1 MNPSMMPRTRA
12 SFSDVLPTLPLHD
25 LARLAASADDAAI
38 DRALASAPEKRD
50 LGHLA
55 ALLSPRANVRLEELA
70 RASSAL
76 TQQRFGRTV
85 HLYAPLYLSN
95 ECLTTCTYCGFAK
108 DLQIRRRT
116 LSTLESVREARAL
129 AAHGFRHLLLLTGE
143 HKQATGIDF
152 LCTHLEALRAFIP
165 QLSLEVQVFEQHE
178 YEQLVAAGCDGVVAY
193 QETYDPARYAQVH
206 LAGSKR
212 RFGFR
217 LDGPERAAAAGVR
230 RLGIGALLGLHD
242 DWRFEVLATVAHAQH
257 LQRAAWRS
265 ELAVSVPRIRPS
277 ASGFQPR
284 AIISDRDLAQIICAM
299 RLLLPEAGIVSS
311 SREEAGFRDRL
322 IPLGVT
328 HTSAGSHTE
337 PGGYTEPGD
346 ADEQF
351 EVNDT
356 RSVEEVG
363 AALRALGYDLVWK
376 DWDAAMRQRTQ
387 HTLATPELVE
397 A

>member
-1 MNPSMMPRTRA
+1 MTDVAMTRTRA
-12 SFSDVLPTLPLHD
+12 SFSDVLATLPLDD
-25 LARLAASADDAAI
+25 LARSARDSSDAAV
-38 DRALASAPEKRD
+38 DRALSTAPERRD
-50 LGHLA
+50 LADLA
-55 ALLSPRANVRLEELA
+55 ALLSPRASRRLEELA
-70 RASSAL
+70 HESRAL

-85 HLYAPLYLSN
+85 HLYAPIYLSN

-108 DLQIRRRT
+108 DLEIRRRT

-129 AAHGFRHLLLLTGE
+129 AAQGFRHLLLLTGE
-143 HKQATGIDF
+143 HKQATGVGF
-152 LCTHLEALRAFIP
+152 LCEHLDALRSFIP
-165 QLSLEVQVFEQHE
+165 QLSLEVQVLDTPE

-193 QETYDPARYAQVH
+193 QETYDQARYAEVH
-206 LAGSKR
+206 VAGVKR

-242 DWRFEVLATVAHAQH
+242 DWRFDVLATVAHARH
-257 LQRAAWRS
+257 LQRAAWRA

-284 AIISDRDLAQIICAM
+284 TVVGDRDLAQIVCAL
-299 RLLLPEAGIVSS
+299 RLMLPEAGIVAS

-322 IPLGVT
+322 VPLGVT

-337 PGGYTEPGD
+337 PGGYTEPGA

-356 RSVEEVG
+356 RSVVEVG

-376 DWDAAMRQRTQ
+376 DWDAAMRHAERSAERE
-387 HTLATPELVE
+387 LAV
-397 A
+397 AR